1 MLTWMAWTWQ
11 TAAFFIF
18 IALCIASMGLLE
30 YIRPGGAARRGV
42 LSLDTTRGDRLFISL
57 IGSAFICL
65 AYLALAGPALWGAI
79 AIAAAYAF
87 CVFRF
92 V

>member
-1 MLTWMAWTWQ
+1 
-11 TAAFFIF
+11 
-18 IALCIASMGLLE
+18 MGLLE

-65 AYLALAGPALWGAI
+65 AYLALVGPPLWGAI